1 MASVAIAH
9 MITALLPGLASES
22 ISLDTNWGCSNP
34 LPDQHNPCKPRIAAD
49 VYIMRILQGILSL
62 SALVL
67 FFVIVKRR
75 EMKTGLP
82 AGPSPIVAI
91 GALMRHRSV
100 INDMRSLPVDAS
112 KADMRACL
120 SGRRYRLGDHEDPS
134 GNGTIY
140 GIFCS
145 RSQSISDASDAKYYA
160 TPTSPTGF
168 GRYASAHR
176 VSVGD
181 CILALFTIGT
191 FVVVLAY
198 YLDTHDDGF
207 NRFFNSNSF
216 GPRFILTSAG
226 TILASRWKSVEQS
239 SMVVAPFA
247 RLARGPA
254 RPQSTLYFKPSVTPV
269 FSTIYS
275 LYHGYTFVASVTLV
289 TLLAEI
295 LNVVISGVPYAT
307 AETWAQ
313 FVVSSY
319 MALAILGLMII
330 EIAML
335 FFHRLSTVVL
345 PRHPDTLGAV
355 MSYLCGSHILD
366 DFDSPGGEQTASGRN
381 VLMCQRK
388 MCELKRDVRRDGRM
402 AWKLDDCVHGSCSL

>member
-1 MASVAIAH
+1 
-9 MITALLPGLASES
+9 
-22 ISLDTNWGCSNP
+22 
-34 LPDQHNPCKPRIAAD
+34 
-49 VYIMRILQGILSL
+49 MRILQGILSL

-67 FFVIVKRR
+67 FFVIVKGR

-82 AGPSPIVAI
+82 ADPSPIVAI
-91 GALMRHRSV
+91 GALMRHHSV

-112 KADMRACL
+112 KAEMRACL
-120 SGRRYRLGDHEDPS
+120 SGRKYHLGAHEDPS

-145 RSQSISDASDAKYYA
+145 RSQSKSDASDAQYYA
-160 TPTSPTGF
+160 TPTSPAGL

-176 VSVGD
+176 ISVGD

-191 FVVVLAY
+191 FVVVLTY

-207 NRFFNSNSF
+207 NRFFNSNLF
-216 GPRFILTSAG
+216 GPRFILISAG

-254 RPQSTLYFKPSVTPV
+254 RPL
-269 FSTIYS
+269 
-275 LYHGYTFVASVTLV
+275 
-289 TLLAEI
+289 
-295 LNVVISGVPYAT
+295 
-307 AETWAQ
+307 WAQ

-319 MALAILGLMII
+319 MALAILSLMII
-330 EIAML
+330 QIAML
-335 FFHRLSTVVL
+335 FFHRISTVVL

-355 MSYLCGSHILD
+355 MSYLSGSHILD
-366 DFDSPGGEQTASGRN
+366 DFDSPGGEQTASGRS
-381 VLMCQRK
+381 VLMCQGK
-388 MCELKRDVRRDGRM
+388 MCELKRDVRRNGRM
-402 AWKLDDCVHGSCSL
+402 AWKLDERVHGSCSP